1 MNLEEKKE
9 KLRAYQLTVARLER
23 KCEEAA
29 RWDSLARA
37 GEEAGTS
44 RIRTTALQLRDECE
58 QLAVKANVLRLRL
71 TAALEQ
77 LPDSEQR
84 ELLAAHYLN
93 GISARTLAERNGWGE
108 RHTRRMLAAAVNR
121 LADDS
126 KLFRV

>member
-71 TAALEQ
+71 TTALDQ
-77 LPDSEQR
+77 LPDPVQR
-84 ELLAAHYLN
+84 ELLEVYYLS
-93 GISARTLAERNGWGE
+93 GISTRGLAARNGWSE
-108 RHTRRMLAAAVNR
+108 RYTRRMLAAAVNQ
-121 LADDS
+121 LSDS
-126 KLFRV
+126 SKFFHD